1 MSPSLPDRP
10 SLDQLK
16 KQAYERH
23 EAAKAQGR
31 AISLADA
38 YHELAQQYGF
48 ASWPKLKHH
57 VETQQVPADYR
68 EAIERGDEQ
77 RVQRYLQERPEL
89 ANARLIDPDRP
100 RGQVLAHPAAL
111 HVAISA
117 ARKDVAL
124 LLIEHGADVNTVC
137 HRRTPVHWAIEYCPD
152 LVEPLLE
159 HGAQLDFAA
168 AANLGRLDLIE
179 QMLERDPALATAN
192 PTGSPP
198 LEWAAWGG
206 QMPIAKL
213 LLERDVR
220 PDDVPTAFGA
230 AIRMNYSD
238 MLELLLDHSRNPAR
252 QVNERRLLHLAVRMA
267 NTHDNVTTVK
277 FLLDRGA
284 DPRARDE
291 EGRTPLD
298 LAREL
303 RATPQDPHSH
313 TDAETVAIW
322 LDGVIAVL
330 KTAEATR
337 R

>member
-23 EAAKAQGR
+23 EAAKTQGR

-68 EAIERGDEQ
+68 EVIERGDVQ
-77 RVQRYLQERPEL
+77 RVQHYLQERPEL

-117 ARKDVAL
+117 AQKDVAL
-124 LLIEHGADVNTVC
+124 LLIEHGADVNTMC
-137 HRRTPVHWAIEYCPD
+137 RGRSPVHWAIEHCHG

-206 QMPIAKL
+206 QMPVAKL
-213 LLERDVR
+213 LLERGVR
-220 PDDVPTAFGA
+220 PDDVPTAFDA
-230 AIRMNYSD
+230 AIRMNHD
-238 MLELLLDHSRNPAR
+238 GILKLLLERSQNPAG
-252 QVNERRLLHLAVRMA
+252 QVNKCRLLHTAAGVA
-267 NTHDNVTTVK
+267 NTHDNVATVK
-277 FLLDRGA
+277 FLLDQGA
-284 DPRARDE
+284 NPLARDE
-291 EGRTPLD
+291 QGRTPLD

-303 RATPQDPHSH
+303 RATPRDPSGH
-313 TDAETVAIW
+313 TDAQTVAMW